1 VKIAEGM
8 KRCSKCG
15 EVKPVGEFGKSKVSK
30 NGLQSRCKECFKKY
44 YEENKEKIA
53 EYRENNKEHCAEYQK
68 KYNEDNKEKIAEYRE
83 NIVIINK
90 EAYNI
95 NTAPEEMKPILKKA
109 IHLKNLKRDLRQ
121 NMNKIKELQENIR

>member
-1 VKIAEGM
+1 MKIAEGM

-44 YEENKEKIA
+44 YEE
-53 EYRENNKEHCAEYQK
+53 
-68 KYNEDNKEKIAEYRE
+68 NKEKIAEYRE